1 MDSAAVPSHIPADM
15 YATSFI
21 KMHGLGN
28 DFVIIDGRGRHFHMT
43 RDRARTIANRRTGI
57 GCDQV
62 IVLQPP
68 DKADTAA
75 FMRIHNADGGE
86 VAACGNGARCVGAL
100 LMQESD
106 RGAVRI
112 ETQAG
117 VIEAEADGPGRVA
130 VDLGPVRLE
139 WDEIPLSHAIDTLH
153 LDLALG
159 TLSDPVAVNVG
170 NPHAVFFVADAE
182 TIDLATLGPQ
192 LESNPL
198 FPQRANI
205 EVVHMIEP
213 NRLRMRV
220 WERGVGITRACGTGA
235 CAALVAAARRGLSAR
250 SGEVVLDGGP
260 LNVEWLDNGHVRMSG
275 PVAWSFSGTFDDR
288 LFG

>member
-1 MDSAAVPSHIPADM
+1 MN
-15 YATSFI
+15 ATPFI

-28 DFVIIDGRGRHFHMT
+28 DFVIIDGRARHFHIT

-68 DKADTAA
+68 DKAGTAT

-100 LMQESD
+100 LMQEHD
-106 RGAVRI
+106 RPSVRI

-117 VIEAEADGPGRVA
+117 IIEAQSDGPGLVG
-130 VDLGPVRLE
+130 VDLGPARLD
-139 WDEIPLSHAIDTLH
+139 WHEIPLAHAADTLH
-153 LDLALG
+153 LDMSAG
-159 TLSDPVAVNVG
+159 PLSDPVAVNVG

-182 TIDLATLGPQ
+182 TVDLPTLGPQ
-192 LESNPL
+192 LERHPL
-198 FPQRANI
+198 FPQRTNV
-205 EVVHMIEP
+205 EVVNFIEP
-213 NRLRMRV
+213 DRLRMRV

-235 CAALVAAARRGLSAR
+235 CASVVAAARRGLCSRSA
-250 SGEVVLDGGP
+250 EVVLDGGS
-260 LNVEWLDNGHVRMSG
+260 LQVEWLDNGHVRMSG
-275 PVAWSFSGTFDDR
+275 PVSWSFNGSFDDR

>member
-1 MDSAAVPSHIPADM
+1 MN
-15 YATSFI
+15 ATPFI

-28 DFVIIDGRGRHFHMT
+28 DFVIIDGRARHFHIT

-68 DKADTAA
+68 DKAGTAT

-100 LMQESD
+100 LMQEHD
-106 RGAVRI
+106 RPSVRI

-117 VIEAEADGPGRVA
+117 IIEAQSDGPGLVG
-130 VDLGPVRLE
+130 VDLGPARLD
-139 WDEIPLSHAIDTLH
+139 WHEIPLAHAADTLH
-153 LDLALG
+153 LDMSAG
-159 TLSDPVAVNVG
+159 PLSDPVAVNVG

-182 TIDLATLGPQ
+182 TVDLPTLGPQ
-192 LESNPL
+192 LERHPL
-198 FPQRANI
+198 FPQRTNV
-205 EVVHMIEP
+205 EVVNFIEP
-213 NRLRMRV
+213 DRLRMRV

-235 CAALVAAARRGLSAR
+235 CASVVAAARRGLCSRSA
-250 SGEVVLDGGP
+250 EVVLDGGS
-260 LNVEWLDNGHVRMSG
+260 LQVEWLDNGHVRMSG
-275 PVAWSFSGTFDDR
+275 PVSWSFNGTFDDR